1 MRRFALSVAADGLYV
16 VALRNDMPLTAV
28 WTGNGVPGN
37 LRDPLNWTCYN
48 SEDEELADAIPAEY
62 TTVVVS
68 GSTKLSVPAGAD
80 HPPWKEVKIFPE
92 QTSITQWGRIPYY
105 AERNNGADISGVAWK
120 DIALYEYEP
129 KGEGDLANLV
139 GKNTTWSNNNLNNS
153 QLRFDGWFFVT
164 PEQAGHWKIRQ
175 KFDDY
180 FAFSIDGIWLVAN
193 NSYLVEKSVD
203 TTVTEG
209 WHRFTVVCGDTWG
222 GQGGILSPGDVPML
236 VSIEGGSE
244 IQFTTANFTMG
255 SAQPET
261 LRLDADCDWTALGE
275 ITLND
280 AAVLDLNGHSLKVA
294 GLSAGGYLGA
304 KVVNNSETLSTLTVT
319 NVAGK
324 TTLDGVAVQGNVAV
338 VKQGAGA
345 MRATP
350 SSTYTG
356 GLVVDEGLVTCG
368 GNNAPLGSL
377 TTNDGVTLYTNA
389 VLELNG
395 RFDITGY
402 PITLVGGELKNS
414 GGDVANNKAQLANV
428 RLEADST
435 WTIVNNNGLI
445 GSGYS
450 ATTLD
455 LGGNTLTVPLT
466 SGKNFWLYNADVR
479 NGMVD
484 ITSGGW
490 LKVYKTSCRAT
501 TAAFRINCA
510 LEVTV
515 PMDVGDYIAAYGS
528 NYNSSNG
535 VINVHGR
542 FVPSETHNY
551 FRGCVM
557 QNGSTI
563 DLGARTTALNAKS
576 SFTSGANTL
585 GFAAGASVTVDIS
598 KRTDDLR
605 EFAKSAE
612 PFVITW
618 SESEVPDATVK
629 FKLDAAT
636 RGKGYKLKPRTI
648 EVAVEGSETPV
659 QKSGLA
665 LVEAGGTVLLV
676 R

>member
-1 MRRFALSVAADGLYV
+1 MG
-16 VALRNDMPLTAV
+16 
-28 WTGNGVPGN
+28 
-37 LRDPLNWTCYN
+37 
-48 SEDEELADAIPAEY
+48 
-62 TTVVVS
+62 
-68 GSTKLSVPAGAD
+68 
-80 HPPWKEVKIFPE
+80 
-92 QTSITQWGRIPYY
+92 
-105 AERNNGADISGVAWK
+105 K
-120 DIALYEYEP
+120 D
-129 KGEGDLANLV
+129 
-139 GKNTTWSNNNLNNS
+139 TTWANNNLNES

-175 KFDDY
+175 KFDDC
-180 FAFSIDGIWLVAN
+180 FAFRIDGIWVVAN

-222 GQGGILSPGDVPML
+222 GQGGILSPGNVPML
-236 VSIEGGSE
+236 ISIEGGSE
-244 IQFTTANFTMG
+244 IQFTSANFTMG

-280 AAVLDLNGHSLKVA
+280 AAVLDLNGHNLKVA

-319 NVAGK
+319 NATGT

-338 VKQGAGA
+338 VKQGEGA

-350 SSTYTG
+350 GSTYTG

-368 GNNAPLGSL
+368 GNNSPLGSL
-377 TTNDGVTLYTNA
+377 TTNGGVTVYTNA

-395 RFDITGY
+395 RYDITGY

-414 GGDVANNKAQLANV
+414 GGDVGNGTAQLKTV
-428 RLEADST
+428 KLEADSK
-435 WTIVNNNGLI
+435 WTIATSYGLI
-445 GSGYS
+445 GPGHS

-466 SGKNFWLYNADVR
+466 SGKTFWLHNADVI
-479 NGMVD
+479 NGLVD

-490 LKVYKTSCRAT
+490 LKVDKTSCRAS
-501 TAAFRINCA
+501 TADFRINCA
-510 LEVTV
+510 MNVQV
-515 PMDVGDYIAAYGS
+515 PMDVRDYIAVYGS
-528 NYNSSNG
+528 NYNDGTG
-535 VINVHGR
+535 VVNVHGR

-576 SFTSGANTL
+576 SFGSGANTL
-585 GFAAGASVTVDIS
+585 GFATGATVTVDIS
-598 KRTDDLR
+598 KRPGSTGGGVGQHHAGPLIPRQGLGAEGPAGAHDQVAGHPYLLRFVEDDL
-605 EFAKSAE
+605 EHIDPFVAE
-612 PFVITW
+612 PGQRLL
-618 SESEVPDATVK
+618 SEGDLLLAGERDGID
-629 FKLDAAT
+629 LDAADA
-636 RGKGYKLKPRTI
+636 RVLQQVQLAHEFFGLDLVPVPPPAHEGA
-648 EVAVEGSETPV
+648 VAIVRILE
-659 QKSGLA
+659 
-665 LVEAGGTVLLV
+665 LLV
-676 R
+676 KGVRAREFGSQLRGGGGAQVLGAGRERGQDRRARHEHETVFDKLSSIHGLQVIIF